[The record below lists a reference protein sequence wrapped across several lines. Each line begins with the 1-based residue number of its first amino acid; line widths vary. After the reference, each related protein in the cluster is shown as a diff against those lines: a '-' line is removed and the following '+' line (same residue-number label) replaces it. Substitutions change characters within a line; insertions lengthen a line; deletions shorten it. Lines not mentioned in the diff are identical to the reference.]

1 METDIL
7 EILKQIQKDNKE
19 FRNEVNSKFDEV
31 NSRLDKVDV
40 QFDNINNRFNKLE
53 TKFDNLSKTVE
64 IIYDQTVTLS
74 EFRNEVNS
82 KLEELTVVKA
92 ITKENCYEIAKIK
105 AVK

>member
-19 FRNEVNSKFDEV
+19 FRDEV